1 MALVSDAKIARLRAK
16 LDRKVLVHTYTRA
29 PQTTPTDDDAWG
41 EKDAGSG
48 TTTTAVACVYGN
60 VQRVVRDA
68 GGVTVVT
75 VPALTVSA
83 SDPLAIGDRVS
94 NVTDQ
99 LGGVLLVGPARV
111 ESLLEA
117 RGAELGASLQY
128 VYELRVGTVSG

>member
-48 TTTTAVACVYGN
+48 TTTTAVACVYG
-60 VQRVVRDA
+60 
-68 GGVTVVT
+68 GVTIVT